1 MTQSENTLG
10 YTVETKKLDH
20 LVPYWRNP
28 RIITDEAVNAVAK
41 SIKDY
46 GYQQPII
53 VDSENVIVIGHT
65 RYMALR
71 RLGYTEAPVGVAT
84 NLSGKELK
92 QLRTIDNR
100 TSEYAEWDMEKL
112 VDELGKLGK
121 GFSESFFAELAK
133 SEETEPEFT
142 REPSTATEV
151 EAGEGSNLAEFVCPS
166 CFYMWEMEI
175 TNKAVRSGLL
185 KEKA

>member
-1 MTQSENTLG
+1 MTRNEKTLG
-10 YTVETKKLDH
+10 YTVETKKLDQ

-41 SIKDY
+41 SIADY

-53 VDSENVIVIGHT
+53 VDPDNVIVIGHT

-84 NLSGKELK
+84 NLSGRELK

-100 TSEYAEWDMEKL
+100 TSEYAEWDMNKL

-121 GFSESFFAELAK
+121 GFSESFFSELAK
-133 SEETEPEFT
+133 SSEPEPEFI
-142 REPSTATEV
+142 REPV
-151 EAGEGSNLAEFVCPS
+151 EATRVESGEESNMAEFVCPS
-166 CFYMWEMEI
+166 CFHMWEMEI